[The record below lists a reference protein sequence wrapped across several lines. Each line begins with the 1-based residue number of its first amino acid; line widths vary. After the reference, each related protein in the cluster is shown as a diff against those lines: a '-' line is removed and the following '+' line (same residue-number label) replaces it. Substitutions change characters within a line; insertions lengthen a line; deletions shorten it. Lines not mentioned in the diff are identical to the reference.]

1 MQVRYI
7 GDPANKFEG
16 PGEIDQYG
24 YTFVKGEWQEVD
36 DYDGYASKFK
46 GNPTFQVEDSGR
58 KEVETDAE
66 ADVDAY
72 REALDARGVTYH
84 KNAKAKAL
92 RKLLVDHVAAN
103 PESEHDDLPPVPAA

>member
-7 GDPANKFEG
+7 GDPSNKFEG

-36 DYDGYASKFK
+36 DHDEYASKFK
-46 GNPTFQVEDSGR
+46 GNPTFQVEGSDR
-58 KEVETDAE
+58 KEVEVDAE
-66 ADVDAY
+66 ADADAL
-72 REALDARGVTYH
+72 REALDARGVAYR
-84 KNAKAKAL
+84 KNANAKAL